1 MNVFTQAVREYQYLT
16 EQKDKTGKE
25 ITVGNGAN
33 MQTIKADDIFYI
45 ESSNHKIF
53 ICLEDKKIEHW
64 GKISDL
70 EQELNPEFFRI
81 HKGYLVNLKQ
91 IEGYDRTEVCMKNG
105 NKLLISKYKYQ
116 DFVKAYLQYIS
127 EES

>member
-1 MNVFTQAVREYQYLT
+1 M
-16 EQKDKTGKE
+16 
-25 ITVGNGAN
+25 
-33 MQTIKADDIFYI
+33 
-45 ESSNHKIF
+45 
-53 ICLEDKKIEHW
+53 KIEHW

>member
-1 MNVFTQAVREYQYLT
+1 MLYFLIFQTDEYFM
-16 EQKDKTGKE
+16 
-25 ITVGNGAN
+25 IA
-33 MQTIKADDIFYI
+33 AFYVENI
-45 ESSNHKIF
+45 